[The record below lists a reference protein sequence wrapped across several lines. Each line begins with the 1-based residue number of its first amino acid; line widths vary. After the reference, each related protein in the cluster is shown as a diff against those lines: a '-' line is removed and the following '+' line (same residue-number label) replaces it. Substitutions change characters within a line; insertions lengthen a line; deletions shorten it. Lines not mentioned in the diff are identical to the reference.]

1 MDIQEKIKNQL
12 KEMREQLGAET
23 KREEIILSPSDKRE
37 HGDYASNIAFRKAKL
52 LHRAPLRLAEKI
64 AAEFKRDGVDHVGY
78 KIILG
83 EGRILGGGLSRVF
96 HALSPLERGMSS
108 FFLLRS

>member
-23 KREEIILSPSDKRE
+23 KREEIVLSPSDKRE

-52 LHRAPLRLAEKI
+52 LHRAPLRLAEKN
-64 AAEFKRDGVDHVGY
+64 AAEIARNHHNAVGNFFFTY
-78 KIILG
+78 NVKNGHTRSALG
-83 EGRILGGGLSRVF
+83 FAVVWKTHYSAV
-96 HALSPLERGMSS
+96 S
-108 FFLLRS
+108 